1 MKLTNLTGY
10 FDCRIYK
17 KDVARASRQMQDKE
31 GRINFT
37 VSMSESDLN
46 EEVKE
51 FANFSDKTEKYYLTF
66 KIFPKICKLYTAKA
80 TQINFPDFG
89 VIDGGR
95 FDVNIEFSIKHGTG
109 TELNG
114 CYANAIQIIR
124 RADVPFEA
132 VDEGD
137 EGDENVFSE
146 NVLKEDISTTHTQS
160 KKTDDLPF

>member
-37 VSMSESDLN
+37 VAIDESDLN
-46 EEVKE
+46 DEIRE
-51 FANFSDKTEKYYLTF
+51 FANLSEKTGKYYLTF
-66 KIFPKICKLYTAKA
+66 KIFPKNCKLYTAKA
-80 TQINFPDFG
+80 AQINFPDFK
-89 VIDGGR
+89 VIDGGK
-95 FDVNIEFSIKHGTG
+95 FDVNIDFSIKHGKG

-124 RADVPFEA
+124 RADSPFEA
-132 VDEGD
+132 VDG
-137 EGDENVFSE
+137 GDENVFSE
-146 NVLKEDISTTHTQS
+146 NVKDTAPATAKEDN
-160 KKTDDLPF
+160 DLPF